1 MNIMVIS
8 YIKEK
13 KRFPDFDF
21 FGGETRTAR
30 TGPTK
35 FWRKVD
41 ASATGNDNNRT
52 TTTTDRADDYDRRR
66 MRATTTSA
74 ATTTATTTTVSWI
87 TQTGKQ
93 IRRKSIN

>member
-1 MNIMVIS
+1 MVIS

-13 KRFPDFDF
+13 KCFPDFDF

-41 ASATGNDNNRT
+41 ASATGNDNN
-52 TTTTDRADDYDRRR
+52 DDNGQ
-66 MRATTTSA
+66 
-74 ATTTATTTTVSWI
+74 SWRLR
-87 TQTGKQ
+87 QAKNESDDDVGGHDN
-93 IRRKSIN
+93 RDNNNS

>member
-13 KRFPDFDF
+13 KCFPDFDF

-41 ASATGNDNNRT
+41 ASATGNDNN
-52 TTTTDRADDYDRRR
+52 DDNGQ
-66 MRATTTSA
+66 S
-74 ATTTATTTTVSWI
+74 
-87 TQTGKQ
+87 
-93 IRRKSIN
+93 